1 MLQKNA
7 VPRVAMDVLNFLS
20 TQDFIK
26 DFRLVGGTGLALYW
40 GHRLSIDIDLFSDK
54 KPSLLELEQKLS
66 SLQDSFQISKNPIG
80 LTYEIKKI
88 KCDFLSYPYSFTFN
102 EINEE
107 GIRIAHIEDIVALKL
122 GAIANR
128 GARKDFVDLY
138 YIFEKYSLNDLLFF
152 YTRMYNVKEHF
163 SLLKSMTYFEDAEN
177 EVTPE
182 LLLDKTLT
190 WEKIKKTIIQKVS
203 KAL

>member
-1 MLQKNA
+1 
-7 VPRVAMDVLNFLS
+7 MDVLNFLS
-20 TQDFIK
+20 TQDFLK
-26 DFRLVGGTGLALYW
+26 DFRLVGGTALALYW
-40 GHRLSIDIDLFSDK
+40 GHRVSIDVDLFTDK
-54 KPSLLELEQKLS
+54 KPSLLEIEQKLS
-66 SLQDSFQISKNPIG
+66 SLDDSFQISKNPIG
-80 LTYEIKKI
+80 LVYEIKKV
-88 KCDFLSYPYSFTFN
+88 KCDFLAYPYSFALS
-102 EINEE
+102 EINED

-177 EVTPE
+177 ETTPK

-190 WEKIKKTIIQKVS
+190 WEKIKKTIIQKVT

>member
-1 MLQKNA
+1 
-7 VPRVAMDVLNFLS
+7 MDVLNFLS
-20 TQDFIK
+20 TQDFLK
-26 DFRLVGGTGLALYW
+26 DFRLVGGTALALYW
-40 GHRLSIDIDLFSDK
+40 GHRVSIDIDLFTDK
-54 KPSLLELEQKLS
+54 KPSLLEIEQKLS
-66 SLQDSFQISKNPIG
+66 SLEDSFQISKNPIG
-80 LTYEIKKI
+80 LVYEIKKV
-88 KCDFLSYPYSFTFN
+88 KCDFLAYPYSFAHS
-102 EINEE
+102 EINED
-107 GIRIAHIEDIVALKL
+107 GICIAHIEDIVALKL

-138 YIFEKYSLNDLLFF
+138 YILEKYSLNDLLFF

-177 EVTPE
+177 EVTPK
-182 LLLDKTLT
+182 LFLDKTLT

>member
-7 VPRVAMDVLNFLS
+7 VPRIAMDVLNFLS

-80 LTYEIKKI
+80 LTYEIKK
-88 KCDFLSYPYSFTFN
+88 
-102 EINEE
+102 
-107 GIRIAHIEDIVALKL
+107 
-122 GAIANR
+122 
-128 GARKDFVDLY
+128 
-138 YIFEKYSLNDLLFF
+138 
-152 YTRMYNVKEHF
+152 
-163 SLLKSMTYFEDAEN
+163 
-177 EVTPE
+177 
-182 LLLDKTLT
+182 
-190 WEKIKKTIIQKVS
+190 
-203 KAL
+203 

>member
-7 VPRVAMDVLNFLS
+7 VPGIAMDVLNFLS
-20 TQDFIK
+20 TQDFLK
-26 DFRLVGGTGLALYW
+26 DFRLVGGTALALYW
-40 GHRLSIDIDLFSDK
+40 GHRVSVDIDLFTDK
-54 KPSLLELEQKLS
+54 KPSLLEIEQKLS
-66 SLQDSFQISKNPIG
+66 LLEDSFQISKNPIG
-80 LTYEIKKI
+80 LTYEIKKV
-88 KCDFLSYPYSFTFN
+88 KCDFLSYPYQFAFN

-107 GIRIAHIEDIVALKL
+107 AIRIAHIEDIVSLKL

-138 YIFEKYSLNDLLFF
+138 YILEKYSLNDLLFF

-177 EVTPE
+177 EVTPK

-190 WEKIKKTIIQKVS
+190 WKKIKKTIIQKVS